1 MFYHYDDNNDDNWI
15 NKINQSINVFNN
27 NNT

>member
-1 MFYHYDDNNDDNWI
+1 MFYHYNDNNDDNWV
-15 NKINQSINVFNN
+15 NKINQSTNVFNN